1 MSSESNF
8 SVTVKTTKG
17 SLLTVRGD
25 TIAEATLNLQQ
36 AVINELAAN
45 VTMLEDS
52 ATGGSAAP
60 TPAQVQV
67 APAAPSEV
75 SDGSGMEV
83 QKDTWGNSYTY
94 NHPDAPALPDGRGP
108 YVLKDWI
115 TKSGDRKRA
124 WVDPTKGPKPVK
136 PGASEARAI
145 WHNG

>member
-8 SVTVKTTKG
+8 SVTVKTAKG

-25 TIAEATLNLQQ
+25 TIAEATMNLQQ

-45 VTMLEDS
+45 VAMLEES
-52 ATGGSAAP
+52 AIGGSAAP
-60 TPAQVQV
+60 TPVQVQ
-67 APAAPSEV
+67 AAPVAVSEEYG
-75 SDGSGMEV
+75 GSGMEV
-83 QKDTWGNSYTY
+83 QKDRWGNSYTY

-108 YVLKDWI
+108 YILKDWT

-124 WVDPTKGPKPVK
+124 WVDPTAGPKPAK
-136 PGASEARAI
+136 PGASEAPII